1 MAPSPFSAILRSWKS
16 NSVLKGGICKLK
28 PYTDCAPCVLKW
40 IYERLEAP
48 LSETERFTVLKRVM
62 SVLSKDLEP
71 SANLGALCNRCLE
84 TVEEFFPATGAG
96 YQAFKAKCNQVA
108 LELLDQAR
116 EFIAKG
122 ETPRDRFERACGIAS
137 VGNVAPIGAPS
148 APFEFSHVEAIIK
161 GKAPLP
167 SPVGDVYQ
175 AALKAHHVFYVA
187 DNAGEIGFDSLLI
200 SLLKEL
206 GLRVT
211 LIVKED
217 PFFDDAS
224 PKDASFFG
232 LGRLAD
238 AVLSVKAVFEPE
250 HTPPEVADA
259 FAKSD
264 LVISKGTGNCEA
276 LWELPTNKNKIF
288 MLKVKCG
295 PMAMEMG
302 APIGTFMVKLENSPR
317 SAE

>member
-1 MAPSPFSAILRSWKS
+1 MGGDKGEGFLRLSDSP
-16 NSVLKGGICKLK
+16 KGGIQNLK
-28 PYTDCAPCVLKW
+28 PYADCGPCILKW

-48 LSETERFTVLKRVM
+48 LSEAERFVVLKRVM
-62 SVLSKDLEP
+62 SELSKDLEP

-84 TVEEFFPATGAG
+84 KVEEFFSATGAG
-96 YQAFKAKCNQVA
+96 YQEFKAKCNRAA
-108 LELLDQAR
+108 LEMLDQAR

-122 ETPRDRFERACGIAS
+122 ETPQERFERACGIAS

-161 GKAPLP
+161 GEAPLP
-167 SPVGDVYQ
+167 KQVGDVYQ
-175 AALKAHHVFYVA
+175 AALKAHHAFYVA

-206 GLRVT
+206 GLKVT

-224 PKDASFFG
+224 PKDACFFH
-232 LGRLAD
+232 LDRMAD
-238 AVLSVKAVFEPE
+238 AVFSVKAVFEPE
-250 HTPPEVADA
+250 RIPPELADA
-259 FAKSD
+259 FARSD

-276 LWELPTNKNKIF
+276 LWGFPTNKKKII

-295 PMAMEMG
+295 PMAKEMG
-302 APIGTFMVKLENSPR
+302 EPIGTFMVTLENSPG
-317 SAE
+317 SAD

>member
-1 MAPSPFSAILRSWKS
+1 
-16 NSVLKGGICKLK
+16 
-28 PYTDCAPCVLKW
+28 
-40 IYERLEAP
+40 
-48 LSETERFTVLKRVM
+48 M
-62 SVLSKDLEP
+62 SVLSSDLAP
-71 SANLGALCNRCLE
+71 SANLGALCNKCLG
-84 TVEEFFPATGAG
+84 TVEDFFSATGAG
-96 YQAFKAKCNQVA
+96 YQAFKAKCNQA
-108 LELLDQAR
+108 AMELLDQAR
-116 EFIAKG
+116 EFIEKG
-122 ETPRDRFERACGIAS
+122 ESPRERFERACGIAS

-148 APFEFSHVEAIIK
+148 APFEFSHVEDIIN

-211 LIVKED
+211 LIVKEE
-217 PFFDDAS
+217 PFFDDATM
-224 PKDASFFG
+224 KDASFFG
-232 LGRLAD
+232 LDRVVDAVFSVKAIFVPKDAPPELAD
-238 AVLSVKAVFEPE
+238 AFS
-250 HTPPEVADA
+250 
-259 FAKSD
+259 KSD

-276 LWELPTNKNKIF
+276 LWGLPANKNKIF

-295 PMAMEMG
+295 PMAKEMG
-302 APIGTFMVKLENSPR
+302 APIGAFMVRLENSAG

>member
-1 MAPSPFSAILRSWKS
+1 MEEGTKGEGFLRLSDRFQ
-16 NSVLKGGICKLK
+16 GGIQNLR
-28 PYTDCAPCVLKW
+28 PYTDCGPCVLKW
-40 IYERLEAP
+40 IYERLDAP
-48 LSETERFTVLKRVM
+48 LSESERFTVLKRVM
-62 SVLSKDLEP
+62 AVLSKDLEP

-84 TVEEFFPATGAG
+84 TVEEFFPATAAG
-96 YQAFKAKCNQVA
+96 YQAFKAKCNQAA

-116 EFIAKG
+116 EFIAGG
-122 ETPRDRFERACGIAS
+122 ETPRVRFERACAIAS

-161 GKAPLP
+161 GKSPLP
-167 SPVGDVYQ
+167 LLVGDVFE
-175 AALKAHHVFYVA
+175 AVSMARHVFYVA

-211 LIVKED
+211 LIVKQD

-224 PKDASFFG
+224 PKDASFFH
-232 LGRLAD
+232 LDRVAD
-238 AVLSVKAVFEPE
+238 AVLSVKAVFEPG

-259 FAKSD
+259 FARSD

-276 LWELPTNKNKIF
+276 LWGFPTNKKKII

-295 PMAMEMG
+295 PMAEEMD
-302 APIGTFMVKLENSPR
+302 APIGTFVVRLEDCAAP
-317 SAE
+317 AE

>member
-1 MAPSPFSAILRSWKS
+1 
-16 NSVLKGGICKLK
+16 LK
-28 PYTDCAPCVLKW
+28 PYADCAPCVLKW

-48 LSETERFTVLKRVM
+48 LSEAERFRVLKRVM
-62 SVLSKDLEP
+62 FVLSKDLEP

-84 TVEEFFPATGAG
+84 TVEEFFAATGAG
-96 YQAFKAKCNQVA
+96 YQTFKAKCNQAA
-108 LELLDQAR
+108 LGLLDQAK
-116 EFIAKG
+116 EFILEGK
-122 ETPRDRFERACGIAS
+122 TPRERFERACGIAS

-167 SPVGDVYQ
+167 SQVGDVYE
-175 AALKAHHVFYVA
+175 ATLKARHAFYVA

-232 LGRLAD
+232 LDQLAD

-250 HTPPEVADA
+250 RAPQEVAGT
-259 FAKSD
+259 FAESD

-276 LWELPTNKNKIF
+276 LWGYPTNKKKII

-295 PMAMEMG
+295 PMAKEMG
-302 APIGTFMVKLENSPR
+302 APIGTFMVRLED
-317 SAE
+317 SASLSE

>member
-1 MAPSPFSAILRSWKS
+1 M
-16 NSVLKGGICKLK
+16 K
-28 PYTDCAPCVLKW
+28 PYTDCGSCILKW

-48 LSETERFTVLKRVM
+48 LSEAARFTVLKRVM

-96 YQAFKAKCNQVA
+96 YQAFKAKCNQAA

-116 EFIAKG
+116 EFIARG
-122 ETPRDRFERACGIAS
+122 ETPQDRFVRACGIAS

-148 APFEFSHVEAIIK
+148 APFEFSHVEAIIR
-161 GKAPLP
+161 GNAPLP
-167 SPVGDVYQ
+167 STVGDVFK
-175 AALKAHHVFYVA
+175 AASRAHHAFYVA

-200 SLLKEL
+200 YLLKEL

-224 PKDASFFG
+224 PKDALFFG
-232 LGRLAD
+232 LDRVAD

-250 HTPPEVADA
+250 HSPPEVADE

-264 LVISKGTGNCEA
+264 LLISKGTGNCEA
-276 LWELPTNKNKIF
+276 LWGFPTNKNKIF
-288 MLKVKCG
+288 MLKVKCN
-295 PMAMEMG
+295 PMAEEMG
-302 APIGTFMVKLENSPR
+302 APIGTFMVKLENSPDGV
-317 SAE
+317 E

>member
-1 MAPSPFSAILRSWKS
+1 M
-16 NSVLKGGICKLK
+16 K
-28 PYTDCAPCVLKW
+28 PHADCGPCILKW
-40 IYERLEAP
+40 IYERLANP

-84 TVEEFFPATGAG
+84 TVDEFFPATGVG
-96 YQAFKAKCNQVA
+96 YQAFKAKCNQAA
-108 LELLDQAR
+108 LELLDQAKA
-116 EFIAKG
+116 FIEKG
-122 ETPRDRFERACGIAS
+122 KTPRERFVRACGIAS

-148 APFEFSHVEAIIK
+148 APFEFSHVEDIIN
-161 GKAPLP
+161 GKTPLP

-200 SLLKEL
+200 SLLKQL

-211 LIVKED
+211 LIVKEE
-217 PFFDDAS
+217 PFFDDATM
-224 PKDASFFG
+224 KDASFFG
-232 LGRLAD
+232 LERVAD
-238 AVLSVKAVFEPE
+238 AVLSSKAIFVPKDA
-250 HTPPEVADA
+250 PPELADA

-276 LWELPTNKNKIF
+276 LWGLPTNKNKIF

-295 PMAMEMG
+295 PMTEEMG
-302 APIGTFMVKLENSPR
+302 ASVGTFMVRMETSSTFPN
-317 SAE
+317 

>member
-1 MAPSPFSAILRSWKS
+1 
-16 NSVLKGGICKLK
+16 
-28 PYTDCAPCVLKW
+28 
-40 IYERLEAP
+40 
-48 LSETERFTVLKRVM
+48 LSETDRFTILKRVM

-84 TVEEFFPATGAG
+84 TVEEFFSTTGPG
-96 YQAFKAKCNQVA
+96 YRAFKAKCNQAA

-122 ETPRDRFERACGIAS
+122 KTPRERFERACGIAS

-167 SPVGDVYQ
+167 SQVGDVYR
-175 AALKAHHVFYVA
+175 AASKAHHVFYVA

-200 SLLKEL
+200 ALLKEL

-224 PKDASFFG
+224 PKDASFFH
-232 LGRLAD
+232 LDRLAD
-238 AVLSVKAVFEPE
+238 AILSVKAVFEPGR
-250 HTPPEVADA
+250 TPPAVTDT
-259 FAKSD
+259 FAESD

-276 LWELPTNKNKIF
+276 LWGFPTNKKKII
-288 MLKVKCG
+288 MLKVKCP
-295 PMAMEMG
+295 PMAEEMG
-302 APIGTFMVKLENSPR
+302 TPIGTFMVRLEDSVA
-317 SAE
+317 SVE

>member
-1 MAPSPFSAILRSWKS
+1 M
-16 NSVLKGGICKLK
+16 K
-28 PYTDCAPCVLKW
+28 PYTDCGPCILKW

-48 LSETERFTVLKRVM
+48 LSEKERFTVLKRVM
-62 SVLSKDLEP
+62 SKLSKDLEP
-71 SANLGALCNRCLE
+71 SVNLGALCNRCLE

-96 YQAFKAKCNQVA
+96 YQAFKAKCNQAA

-122 ETPRDRFERACGIAS
+122 ETPRERFERACGIAS

-148 APFEFSHVEAIIK
+148 APFEFSHVEEIIQ

-167 SPVGDVYQ
+167 APVGDVYQ

-211 LIVKED
+211 LIVKEE

-224 PKDASFFG
+224 LKDASFFG
-232 LGRLAD
+232 LDRLAD
-238 AVLSVKAVFEPE
+238 AVLSVKVIFVPE
-250 HTPPEVADA
+250 DAPPEVADA

-276 LWELPTNKNKIF
+276 LWGLPTNQKKIF
-288 MLKVKCG
+288 MLKVKCS
-295 PMAMEMG
+295 PMTKEMN
-302 APIGTFMVKLENSPR
+302 APIGTFMVKMENAPV
-317 SAE
+317 SAK

>member
-1 MAPSPFSAILRSWKS
+1 M
-16 NSVLKGGICKLK
+16 K
-28 PYTDCAPCVLKW
+28 PYADCGPCILKW

-62 SVLSKDLEP
+62 SELSRDLEP

-84 TVEEFFPATGAG
+84 TVEEFFSATGAG
-96 YQAFKAKCNQVA
+96 YQAFKGKCNQAA

-116 EFIAKG
+116 EFIAEGK
-122 ETPRDRFERACGIAS
+122 TPRERFERACGIAS

-167 SPVGDVYQ
+167 LLIGDVYQ
-175 AALKAHHVFYVA
+175 AASNARHALYVA

-200 SLLKEL
+200 ALLKEL
-206 GLRVT
+206 GLSVT

-224 PKDASFFG
+224 PKDASFFH
-232 LGRLAD
+232 LDRLAD
-238 AVLSVKAVFEPE
+238 AVLSVKFVFEPG

-264 LVISKGTGNCEA
+264 LLISKGTGNCEA
-276 LWELPTNKNKIF
+276 LWGFPTDKRKII
-288 MLKVKCG
+288 MLKVKCA
-295 PMAMEMG
+295 PMAEEMR
-302 APIGTFMVKLENSPR
+302 APIGTFIVRLED
-317 SAE
+317 SAASVE

>member
-1 MAPSPFSAILRSWKS
+1 M
-16 NSVLKGGICKLK
+16 K
-28 PYTDCAPCVLKW
+28 PYTDCGSCILKW
-40 IYERLEAP
+40 IYERLANP
-48 LSETERFTVLKRVM
+48 LSERERFTVLRRVM
-62 SVLSKDLEP
+62 SILSSDLEP

-84 TVEEFFPATGAG
+84 AVEEFFPASGAG
-96 YQAFKAKCNQVA
+96 YQAFKVKCNQA
-108 LELLDQAR
+108 ARELLDQAR
-116 EFIAKG
+116 DFIEMGK
-122 ETPRDRFERACGIAS
+122 TPRARFVRACGIAS

-148 APFEFSHVEAIIK
+148 APFEFSHVEEIIK

-175 AALKAHHVFYVA
+175 AISQAHHVFYAA

-211 LIVKED
+211 LIVKEE
-217 PFFDDAS
+217 PFFDDATI
-224 PKDASFFG
+224 KDASFFG
-232 LGRLAD
+232 LDRVAD
-238 AVLSVKAVFEPE
+238 AVLSVKGIFVPE
-250 HTPPEVADA
+250 HVPPELAVA

-276 LWELPTNKNKIF
+276 LWGLPTNQKKIF
-288 MLKVKCG
+288 MLKVKCS
-295 PMAMEMG
+295 PMAKEMG
-302 APIGTFMVKLENSPR
+302 APIGTFMVRMENSPG

>member
-1 MAPSPFSAILRSWKS
+1 L
-16 NSVLKGGICKLK
+16 N
-28 PYTDCAPCVLKW
+28 
-40 IYERLEAP
+40 EA
-48 LSETERFTVLKRVM
+48 ERFTVLKRVM
-62 SVLSKDLEP
+62 SELSRDLDP

-84 TVEEFFPATGAG
+84 TVEEFFSATGAG
-96 YQAFKAKCNQVA
+96 YRAFKTKCNQAA
-108 LELLDQAR
+108 LEMLDQAR
-116 EFIAKG
+116 EFIARGK
-122 ETPRDRFERACGIAS
+122 TPRQRFERACGIAA

-167 SPVGDVYQ
+167 TVVGDVYQ
-175 AALKAHHVFYVA
+175 AALNAHHVFYVA
-187 DNAGEIGFDSLLI
+187 DNAGEIGFDSLLV

-224 PKDASFFG
+224 LKDASFFG
-232 LGRLAD
+232 LDRVAD

-250 HTPPEVADA
+250 RTPPLVGDA

-276 LWELPTNKNKIF
+276 LWGFPTNKKKII

-295 PMAMEMG
+295 PMAEEMG
-302 APIGTFMVKLENSPR
+302 APVGTFMVRLEDPAAP
-317 SAE
+317 AE

>member
-1 MAPSPFSAILRSWKS
+1 MR
-16 NSVLKGGICKLK
+16 
-28 PYTDCAPCVLKW
+28 PYSDCGPCVLKW

-48 LSETERFTVLKRVM
+48 LSEAERFTVLKRVM

-96 YQAFKAKCNQVA
+96 YQAFKAKCNQAA

-122 ETPRDRFERACGIAS
+122 ETPRERFERACGIAS

-148 APFEFSHVEAIIK
+148 APFEFSHVEAIIE

-167 SPVGDVYQ
+167 SRVGDVFK
-175 AALKAHHVFYVA
+175 AASNARHAFYVA

-224 PKDASFFG
+224 LKDASFFG
-232 LGRLAD
+232 LDRAAD

-276 LWELPTNKNKIF
+276 LWGVPTNKKKIL

-295 PMAMEMG
+295 PMAEGMG
-302 APIGTFMVKLENSPR
+302 APIGTFMVRLED
-317 SAE
+317 SAAPAE

>member
-1 MAPSPFSAILRSWKS
+1 M
-16 NSVLKGGICKLK
+16 
-28 PYTDCAPCVLKW
+28 
-40 IYERLEAP
+40 
-48 LSETERFTVLKRVM
+48 SE
-62 SVLSKDLEP
+62 LSKDFEP

-84 TVEEFFPATGAG
+84 TVEEFFSATGAG
-96 YQAFKAKCNQVA
+96 YRSFKTKCNQAA

-116 EFIAKG
+116 EFIARG
-122 ETPRDRFERACGIAS
+122 ETPHARFERACGIAA

-167 SPVGDVYQ
+167 TVVGDVYQ
-175 AALKAHHVFYVA
+175 AAFNAHHVFYIA

-200 SLLKEL
+200 ALLKEL

-211 LIVKED
+211 VIVKED

-224 PKDASFFG
+224 PKDAAFFH
-232 LGRLAD
+232 LDRLAD

-250 HTPPEVADA
+250 RTPPVVADA

-276 LWELPTNKNKIF
+276 LWGLPTNKKKII

-295 PMAMEMG
+295 PMAAEMG
-302 APIGTFMVKLENSPR
+302 APIGTFMVRLED
-317 SAE
+317 SAASVE

>member
-1 MAPSPFSAILRSWKS
+1 M
-16 NSVLKGGICKLK
+16 K
-28 PYTDCAPCVLKW
+28 PYTDCGSCILKW
-40 IYERLEAP
+40 IYERLAAP
-48 LSETERFTVLKRVM
+48 LSEAERFTVLREVM
-62 SVLSKDLEP
+62 SVLSRDLEP
-71 SANLGALCNRCLE
+71 SANLGVLCNRCLE
-84 TVEEFFPATGAG
+84 TVEEFFSATGAG
-96 YQAFKAKCNQVA
+96 YQAFKVKCNQA
-108 LELLDQAR
+108 AQELLDQAR
-116 EFIAKG
+116 DFIEKG
-122 ETPRDRFERACGIAS
+122 ETPRERFVRACGIAS

-148 APFEFSHVEAIIK
+148 APFEFSHVEEIIK

-211 LIVKED
+211 LIVKEE
-217 PFFDDAS
+217 PFFDDATL
-224 PKDASFFG
+224 KDVAFFG
-232 LGRLAD
+232 LERVAD
-238 AVLSVKAVFEPE
+238 AVLSVKAIFVPKDA
-250 HTPPEVADA
+250 PPELAAA

-276 LWELPTNKNKIF
+276 LWGLPTNKNKIF
-288 MLKVKCG
+288 MLKVKCS

-302 APIGTFMVKLENSPR
+302 APIGTFMVKMENSPG